1 MNEPSQSQTQKRVT
15 AVGAVITSLVVLLTL
30 FTGLGVTGIVGPDEP
45 RYAWI
50 ARAMAATGD
59 WVTPRLYGQPWFEK
73 PVLYYWTAAF
83 GFLLHLPTE
92 WALRLPSAVAALASA
107 IAIGWIAAKFYGSS
121 ALRLTDP
128 PVFAPL
134 LFSTTVAGIGF
145 ARAATPDM
153 LFSAFITLA
162 MVTAASILKRA
173 NALGISSNSANS
185 RSANTS
191 PLALLL
197 FGAFLGLAVLA
208 KGPAAI
214 LLAGGAIALWAAFTR
229 KWPHAFRLAHP
240 YTIVSFCVVALPW
253 YVLCALRNPDFLRV
267 FIFQHNFERY
277 LTPVFQHRQPFWF
290 FVPITLL
297 ALLPW
302 TALLWPA
309 AASGLDLW
317 RAKSWIQKP
326 SPQKPS
332 KCSPGFFF
340 ACWAAFPIIF
350 FSFSQSKLPSY
361 ILPAIPAIALL
372 CAIGFPPAAKDHSAF
387 PAENTVSSGHAAGPS
402 HMLDSARI
410 GRRRVGVAVAITWII
425 LGASARLW
433 MHRIPSSARQA
444 LGHLVLAAAIISV
457 VGGVAM
463 LYFVLRGGPSFV
475 AASFFL
481 VVLLLEVANLG
492 ILPAL
497 DPYISA
503 RWHAQLMSND
513 LHPDRIFT
521 YRLQRSWNYGLNF
534 YFARELPEWSPA
546 DPNPALIL
554 TGPAGLES
562 IRQLHR
568 LNSTLDEPYKG
579 ILYVPVG
586 PKPR

>member
-1 MNEPSQSQTQKRVT
+1 MT
-15 AVGAVITSLVVLLTL
+15 AVGAVITSLVVLASL
-30 FTGLGVTGIVGPDEP
+30 FTGLGAIGIVGPDEP

-92 WALRLPSAVAALASA
+92 WALRLPSAFAALASA
-107 IAIGWIAAKFYGSS
+107 IAIGWIAVKFYGPS

-128 PVFAPL
+128 PILAPL

-162 MVTAASILKRA
+162 MAAAAAILQRA
-173 NALGISSNSANS
+173 NALGVASPADS
-185 RSANTS
+185 RTRSTTAL
-191 PLALLL
+191 PLLL
-197 FGAFLGLAVLA
+197 FGAFLGFAVLA

-214 LLAGGAIALWAAFTR
+214 LLAGGAIALWAASTK
-229 KWPHAFRLAHP
+229 KWRHAFRLAHP
-240 YTIVSFCVVALPW
+240 YAVLSFCVVALPW
-253 YVLCALRNPDFLRV
+253 YVLCALRNPDFLHV

-290 FVPITLL
+290 FVPIAFL

-309 AASGLDLW
+309 ASRGLDLW
-317 RAKSWIQKP
+317 REKSWKR
-326 SPQKPS
+326 
-332 KCSPGFFF
+332 SPGFFF
-340 ACWAAFPIIF
+340 ACWAVFPIIF

-372 CAIGFPPAAKDHSAF
+372 CAIALPKATQASSLIPRGNSASF
-387 PAENTVSSGHAAGPS
+387 EPIVN
-402 HMLDSARI
+402 SARI
-410 GRRRVGVAVAITWII
+410 DRRHVGMAVAITWIV
-425 LGASARLW
+425 LGGSAGLW
-433 MHRIPSSARQA
+433 MHRIPPSDREA
-444 LGHLVLAAAIISV
+444 LGRMIVTTAIIMI
-457 VGGVAM
+457 VGGIAIF
-463 LYFVLRGGPSFV
+463 YFVLRGSPSFV
-475 AASFFL
+475 AASLFL
-481 VVLLLEVANLG
+481 IVLLLEVANLG

-503 RWHAQLMSND
+503 RWHAQLMSRD

-521 YRLQRSWNYGLNF
+521 YRLERSWNYGLNF
-534 YFARELPEWSPA
+534 YFTRELPGWSPA
-546 DPNPALIL
+546 DPNPALVL
-554 TGPAGLES
+554 TTPAGLES